1 MSIIKTIHGN
11 GLALK
16 EFKKSRFI
24 GNVFPVADETEA
36 KSFVEDIRQRYPDAN
51 HNVFAYR
58 ITGDGN
64 LIMKYDDDGEPS
76 GSSGKPVFRV
86 LELKGLDNVVV
97 IISRY
102 FGGIKLGFGGLSRAY
117 KQTAIEAIDD
127 AGIVEQS
134 STKEMKVVVDYGNM
148 QFVKHMLENC
158 ATILDEHYSDVV
170 EIVVA
175 VAEDKIDELEK
186 LINEKIPDT
195 QIIRL

>member
-11 GLALK
+11 GLAIK

-24 GNVFPVADETEA
+24 GNAYPVADETEA
-36 KSFVEDIRQRYPDAN
+36 KRFVEDIRQRYPDAN

-76 GSSGKPVFRV
+76 GSSGKPVFKV

-97 IISRY
+97 IITRY

-127 AGIVEQS
+127 AGIVEQRP
-134 STKEMKVVVDYGNM
+134 TKEMKIVVDYRNM
-148 QFVKHMLENC
+148 QFVKHIIENT
-158 ATILDEHYSDVV
+158 ATILDEHYSDIV

-175 VAEDKIDELEK
+175 IAEDKTDELEK
-186 LINEKIPDT
+186 VIS
-195 QIIRL
+195 

>member
-1 MSIIKTIHGN
+1 
-11 GLALK
+11 
-16 EFKKSRFI
+16 
-24 GNVFPVADETEA
+24 
-36 KSFVEDIRQRYPDAN
+36 VEDIRQRYPDAN
-51 HNVFAYR
+51 HNVFAYH

-76 GSSGKPVFRV
+76 GSSGKPVFKV

-117 KQTAIEAIDD
+117 KQTAIEAIDN
-127 AGIVEQS
+127 AGVVEQGP
-134 STKEMKVVVDYGNM
+134 TKEMKFVVNYRNV
-148 QFVKHMLENC
+148 QFVKHMLENT

-170 EIVVA
+170 EIVVS

-186 LINEKIPDT
+186 LVNEKFPDT
-195 QIIRL
+195 QITRL

>member
-1 MSIIKTIHGN
+1 MSLIKTIHSN
-11 GLALK
+11 GSAIK

-24 GNVFPVADETEA
+24 GNAFPVTDEIEA
-36 KSFVEDIRQRYPDAN
+36 KTFVEEIQQRYPDAN

-58 ITGDGN
+58 LTGDGN

-76 GSSGKPVFRV
+76 GSSGKPVFKV

-97 IISRY
+97 IVTRY

-127 AGIVEQS
+127 GGIVEKRPTQ
-134 STKEMKVVVDYGNM
+134 EMKIVVDYGNM
-148 QFVKHMLENC
+148 QFVKHMLGNC
-158 ATILDEHYSDVV
+158 AIILDEHYSDVV

-195 QIIRL
+195 QITRF

>member
-1 MSIIKTIHGN
+1 MSLIKTIHGN
-11 GLALK
+11 GLAIK
-16 EFKKSRFI
+16 ESKRSRFI
-24 GNVFPVADETEA
+24 GNAFPVADETEA
-36 KSFVEDIRQRYPDAN
+36 KRFVEDIRQKYPDAN

-86 LELKGLDNVVV
+86 LEPKGLDNVVV

-134 STKEMKVVVDYGNM
+134 HTKEMKIVVDYGNM